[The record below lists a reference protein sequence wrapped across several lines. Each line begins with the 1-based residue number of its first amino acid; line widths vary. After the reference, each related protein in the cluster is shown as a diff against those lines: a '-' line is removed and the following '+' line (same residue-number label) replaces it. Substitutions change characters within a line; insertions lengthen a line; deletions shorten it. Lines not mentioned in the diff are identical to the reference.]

1 MSYGYGVGD
10 FLAVST
16 LALRV
21 YKAYKDAPGDYRHIS
36 EEVKSL
42 HIMIEEG
49 VHHLESTTLSCSQ
62 QQKGNEILQ
71 GCHSVLEDLSAF
83 INKYKSLVFA
93 NKHQVVTRVKLGM
106 EDMTTLRTRLI
117 SNTILLNGFIQ
128 RFVGPPMGAW
138 KIYPVNMW
146 LMILTFFTIGFSQV
160 APKLKS
166 KIRKQEWRTPN

>member
-1 MSYGYGVGD
+1 MPTRLYFIPLYIYRQAHRYSFSYPRSTMSYGYGVGD

-16 LALRV
+16 LALKV
-21 YKAYKDAPGDYRHIS
+21 YNAYKDAPGDYRHIS

-49 VHHLESTTLSCSQ
+49 VHHLERTTPSCSQ

-83 INKYKSLVFA
+83 INKYRSLASA

-106 EDMTTLRTRLI
+106 EDMTALRTRLI

-128 RFVGPPMGAW
+128 RFVGPAMRGCLW
-138 KIYPVNMW
+138 
-146 LMILTFFTIGFSQV
+146 TCGS
-160 APKLKS
+160 
-166 KIRKQEWRTPN
+166 